1 MVGRFIHKSKEKFF
15 LSKKNFFLTK
25 NYCPI
30 FFSRALNL
38 IFCPPSVLR
47 NCCFFQI
54 LMILHLITKKD
65 QNLINRMPKT
75 AKFGF
80 FLLQLTTFEPW
91 RLSLFITKIMVAEML
106 SLNQLLK
113 YWFQVRMDDFDTELE
128 NFFNSL
134 SQEELNVIDQLDNS
148 LSVDQAAFSVELN
161 TQKVTNNDYCL
172 RSSDMTS
179 DYDIERY
186 LHSDPEN
193 LFVEFISEEKNYGLF
208 AKESFVKGDFI
219 VFYRGVRLTETQY
232 LNKLRESEVA
242 NEYIITDVKNV
253 LFIDATD
260 VALDST
266 GVARYANDEH
276 KKPNMKAKTYI
287 ANDGSRHVQLVAIR
301 NISEKEELVYDYGAT
316 HLPWRKTIKHQSKK
330 IFLGSS

>member
-1 MVGRFIHKSKEKFF
+1 MTR
-15 LSKKNFFLTK
+15 
-25 NYCPI
+25 
-30 FFSRALNL
+30 
-38 IFCPPSVLR
+38 
-47 NCCFFQI
+47 
-54 LMILHLITKKD
+54 
-65 QNLINRMPKT
+65 
-75 AKFGF
+75 
-80 FLLQLTTFEPW
+80 
-91 RLSLFITKIMVAEML
+91 
-106 SLNQLLK
+106 
-113 YWFQVRMDDFDTELE
+113 
-128 NFFNSL
+128 
-134 SQEELNVIDQLDNS
+134 
-148 LSVDQAAFSVELN
+148 
-161 TQKVTNNDYCL
+161 DY
-172 RSSDMTS
+172 
-179 DYDIERY
+179 IERY

-242 NEYIITDVKNV
+242 NEYIFTDVKNG

-266 GVARYANDEH
+266 GVASYANDEH

-287 ANDGSRHVQLVAIR
+287 AIDESRHVQLVVIK

-330 IFLGSS
+330 IRSSSVAVNLKDCGREHGSATVSLPDNVAIQLANLVLNEKAGSEDGSDDLSETEEASETKVKKKSRRTSKRSKRRLGSKGTEECVICLKSVKKV